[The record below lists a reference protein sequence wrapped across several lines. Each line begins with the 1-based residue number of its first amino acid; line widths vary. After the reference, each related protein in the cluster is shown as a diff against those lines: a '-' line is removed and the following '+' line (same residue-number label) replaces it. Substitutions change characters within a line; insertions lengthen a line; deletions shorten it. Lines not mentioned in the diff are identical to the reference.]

1 MPSPPASTACDNC
14 NQRTDAYGGA
24 IENRVRLLRE
34 VVAALVDAVGAERT
48 AVRLS
53 PNGEA
58 NGADDSNQAAL
69 FPQAA
74 AALNAF
80 HIAFLELREP
90 GPDGTFRK
98 SDRPPV
104 APLIRK
110 AFNGLLVLNSDYDF
124 ARGQAAL
131 AAGDADAIAF
141 GRKFLANP
149 DLPRRFAADL
159 PLNSDDPETWY
170 SQGPEGYT
178 TYPTA
183 S

>member
-1 MPSPPASTACDNC
+1 
-14 NQRTDAYGGA
+14 
-24 IENRVRLLRE
+24 
-34 VVAALVDAVGAERT
+34 
-48 AVRLS
+48 
-53 PNGEA
+53 
-58 NGADDSNQAAL
+58 
-69 FPQAA
+69 
-74 AALNAF
+74 
-80 HIAFLELREP
+80 
-90 GPDGTFRK
+90 
-98 SDRPPV
+98 V